1 MGYTLYYHIR
11 LKEPEKAA
19 RFIERVC
26 KGLGWDFDARE
37 REIIAFPPEEKV
49 EPLVIKDGKGFAKTY
64 KKEPYTT
71 IYLLLLFSL
80 SAFGSVDVSDDE
92 DFVL

>member
-26 KGLGWDFDARE
+26 KGLRWDFNSRE
-37 REIIAFPPEEKV
+37 GEIIVSPPEEKV
-49 EPLVIKDGKGFAKTY
+49 EPLVIKEGKGFTKTY
-64 KKEPYTT
+64 KKEPYTS
-71 IYLLLLFSL
+71 IYLLLLLSL
-80 SAFGSVDVSDDE
+80 SAFGSVEVSDDE
-92 DFVL
+92 GFVL

>member
-1 MGYTLYYHIR
+1 MGHTLYYHIR

-26 KGLGWDFDARE
+26 KGLRWDFDTRE
-37 REIIAFPPEEKV
+37 GEIIVFPPEEKV

-64 KKEPYTT
+64 KEEPYTT

-80 SAFGSVDVSDDE
+80 SAFGSVDISDDE